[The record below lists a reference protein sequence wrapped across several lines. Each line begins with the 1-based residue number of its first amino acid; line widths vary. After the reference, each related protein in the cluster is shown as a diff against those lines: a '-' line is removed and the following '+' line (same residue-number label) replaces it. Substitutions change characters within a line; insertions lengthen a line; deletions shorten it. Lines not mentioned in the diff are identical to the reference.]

1 MPAYTAQPALDALL
15 EARDAVYRSDGPV
28 VLATVVEAVG
38 SNPQYVGARMLLLPN
53 GSLRGTVGGG
63 KIEARI
69 VEDAKAMLAS
79 EESAQLVTHNLQAI
93 GMTCGGKMSFFL
105 ERIEPAPRLMLFG
118 GGHIAKPTA
127 ALAATTGFRVTV
139 IDERT
144 DWANPERF
152 PTAEIINQPFPT
164 FLESYAPEPHH
175 FLVMVSQGHAHDK
188 EILRHVLDGPQRYTG
203 VIGSKLKANKLKKEI
218 KAMGFS
224 DELWDKVQCPM
235 GIRIGSRT
243 AEEIAVSIV
252 AQLVQVRY
260 ADVPR

>member
-15 EARDAVYRSDGPV
+15 EARDAVVRSDGPV
-28 VLATVVEAVG
+28 ILATVVEVVG
-38 SNPQYVGARMLLLPN
+38 SNPQYVGARMLLFSDGNLH
-53 GSLRGTVGGG
+53 GTIGGG
-63 KIEARI
+63 KIEAR
-69 VEDAKAMLAS
+69 VMDDARALL
-79 EESAQLVTHNLQAI
+79 ESGEPSRLVTHNLQEI

-105 ERIEPAPRLMLFG
+105 ERIEPAPRLILFG
-118 GGHIAKPTA
+118 GGHIAQPTA

-144 DWANPERF
+144 DWANPTRF
-152 PTAEIINQPFPT
+152 PDADVVNQPFPV
-164 FLESYAPEPHH
+164 FLEEYKPEPHH
-175 FLVMVSQGHAHDK
+175 FLVMVSQGHAYDK

-203 VIGSKLKANKLKKEI
+203 VIGSKQKAHKLKKEI
-218 KAMGFS
+218 LAMGYS
-224 DELWDKVQCPM
+224 EEQWANVNCPM

-260 ADVPR
+260 GESG